1 VREMLEKRL
10 NELKG
15 ELSAGE
21 SLLAE
26 LQEKQTSLRQ
36 TMLRISGAIQVLE
49 EELRHADESRAA
61 PVEALAE
68 PANGLAPPAPTLR
81 VPA

>member
-1 VREMLEKRL
+1 MRETLEKRL
-10 NELKG
+10 NELKS

-26 LQEKQTSLRQ
+26 LQTKQASLQQ

-49 EELRHADESRAA
+49 ELLARET
-61 PVEALAE
+61 EAGEAREPEAE
-68 PANGLAPPAPTLR
+68 PPPRP
-81 VPA
+81 